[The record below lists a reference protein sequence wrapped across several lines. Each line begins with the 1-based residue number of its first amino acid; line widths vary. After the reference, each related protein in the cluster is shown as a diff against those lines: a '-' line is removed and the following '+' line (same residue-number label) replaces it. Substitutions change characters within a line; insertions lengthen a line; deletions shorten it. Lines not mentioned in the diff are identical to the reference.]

1 MSLGLR
7 GRILI
12 LVLVALAPPTAIAI
26 IVALEE
32 RTEARRHAQS
42 DLLGATRLAAVDA
55 EAAVDATANF
65 LSAVADDLA
74 ARPGVEHCKRLL
86 ALVPR
91 ATDWY
96 STVGVATPSGRVY
109 CGTTERGPVR
119 RIERVDVSKADW
131 FRRAQTER
139 GFVLGELGEGPLS
152 HMQSLL
158 SGHAVDRGRFKRP
171 AVLFAALDVG
181 QLAETIGLEDSPTG
195 TEYLI
200 LDHRGRL
207 VAQVPDKG
215 DAARRFV
222 RSSLVKTVLREQ
234 HGTAEL
240 SDVDGVPTIYGFAPV
255 GGNARGRLFIS
266 AGRTSESVFADPNDD
281 LRRFLLLAGLGVVAA
296 LGFSYVMTT
305 LLLGRWSSAVVASA
319 RRFGAGD
326 LTARAP
332 VPRGP
337 GELADVANALNAA
350 AVDIEQRQEAQA
362 RLLAEL
368 VAAEEETRRRIALD
382 IHDDTAQAVAAAGL
396 RMDALA
402 GTLKDPSERDAVLKA
417 REALIEANRRLRRLL
432 FELRPPALD
441 EAGLG
446 PALELFLTDSFA
458 HDGFDWRVENR
469 LDDEPAPEARAI
481 LYRVALEALTNV
493 RKHANANLVEVLL
506 ERRGT
511 GVVLRVRDDGAGFDL
526 PEPDAPAEAG
536 HIGLVSMRE
545 RAEAAGGRFAM
556 SSAPGS
562 GTTVEFWMPEKNG
575 RGSDMGSDM
584 GSDPQGPLGL

>member
-7 GRILI
+7 ARILI
-12 LVLVALAPPTAIAI
+12 LVLVALAPPTAIAV

-32 RTEARRHAQS
+32 RTEARDHAQT
-42 DLLGATRLAAVDA
+42 DLLDSTRLAAMDA
-55 EAAVDATANF
+55 AAAVDATASF

-74 ARPGVEHCKRLL
+74 ARAGVDHCKRLL

-96 STVGVATPSGRVY
+96 STVGVATAGGRVY
-109 CGTTERGPVR
+109 CGATRRGRVAPLS
-119 RIERVDVSKADW
+119 RVDVSNAAW
-131 FRRAQTER
+131 FRRAQAER
-139 GFVLGELGEGPLS
+139 GFVLGELDEGPLT
-152 HMQSLL
+152 HMKSLL
-158 SGHAVDRGRFKRP
+158 ASHAVDRGRFKRP
-171 AVLFAALDVG
+171 AVVFAAIDVD
-181 QLAETIGLEDSPTG
+181 QLTKTIGLQDAPRG
-195 TEYLI
+195 TKHVI
-200 LDHRGRL
+200 LDDRGRL
-207 VAQVPDKG
+207 VARVPKTASEG
-215 DAARRFV
+215 GGSERPLAQ
-222 RSSLVKTVLREQ
+222 TVLREYQ
-234 HGTAEL
+234 GTAEVTGL
-240 SDVDGVPTIYGFAPV
+240 DGVRTIYGFAPV
-255 GGNARGRLFIS
+255 GGNAHGRLFIS
-266 AGRTSESVFADPNDD
+266 AGRTSESVFADPNHD
-281 LRRFLLLAGLGVVAA
+281 LRRYLLLAGLGLLAA
-296 LGFSYVMTT
+296 LALSYLMTT
-305 LLLGRWSSAVVASA
+305 LLLGRWSSAVVESA

-332 VPRGP
+332 VPKGV
-337 GELADVANALNAA
+337 GELTDVANALNAA
-350 AVDIEQRQEAQA
+350 AVHIEQRQEAQA

-368 VAAEEETRRRIALD
+368 VAAEEETRRRIAVD

-402 GTLKDPSERDAVLKA
+402 AALEDPDERDAVLKA
-417 REALIEANRRLRRLL
+417 RTALIEANRRLRRLL

-446 PALELFLTDSFA
+446 AALELFLTDSFA

-493 RKHANANLVEVLL
+493 RKHANACTVEVLL
-506 ERRGT
+506 ERRGV
-511 GVVLRVRDDGAGFDL
+511 GVALRVRDDGAGFDL
-526 PEPDAPAEAG
+526 PAPDAPAEPG

-562 GTTVEFWMPEKNG
+562 GTTVEFWMPERNG
-575 RGSDMGSDM
+575 AR
-584 GSDPQGPLGL
+584 

>member
-1 MSLGLR
+1 MRLGLR

-12 LVLVALAPPTAIAI
+12 LVLLALAPPTVIAI
-26 IVALEE
+26 TMALDE
-32 RTEARRHAQS
+32 RSEARDHAEA
-42 DLLGATRLAAVDA
+42 DLVDLARLAAVDA
-55 EAAVDATANF
+55 EAAVDATSGF

-74 ARPGVEHCKRLL
+74 VRPSTEHCERLR
-86 ALVPR
+86 AVVPR

-96 STVGVATPSGRVY
+96 STVGLASASGRVY
-109 CGTTERGPVR
+109 CGTTSRGFVRPVGR
-119 RIERVDVSKADW
+119 ANVSKTDW

-139 GFVLGELGEGPLS
+139 GFVLGELGESPLS
-152 HMQSLL
+152 QSQALL
-158 SGHAVDRGRFKRP
+158 SSHAVDRGRFKRP
-171 AVLFAALDVG
+171 AVVFAALDVD
-181 QLAETIGLEDSPTG
+181 QLTQTIGLQDSPRG
-195 TEYLI
+195 TRYVI

-207 VAQVPDKG
+207 VARVPD
-215 DAARRFV
+215 AAPAGRQ
-222 RSSLVKTVLREQ
+222 LVERPLVNTVLRERQ
-234 HGTAEL
+234 GTAEVKGPKGD
-240 SDVDGVPTIYGFAPV
+240 STIYGFAPV
-255 GGNARGRLFIS
+255 GGTAMGRLFIS

-281 LRRFLLLAGLGVVAA
+281 LRRFLLLAGLGLLVALA
-296 LGFSYVMTT
+296 LSYVMTA
-305 LLLGRWSSAVVASA
+305 LLLGRWSSAVVEAA

-332 VPRGP
+332 VPKGL
-337 GELADVANALNAA
+337 GELTDVAAALNAA
-350 AVDIEQRQEAQA
+350 AVDIELRQEAQA

-368 VAAEEETRRRIALD
+368 VAAEEETRRRIAAD

-402 GTLKDPSERDAVLKA
+402 GTLEDPAQREAVVQA
-417 REALIEANRRLRRLL
+417 RTALIEANRRLRRLL

-446 PALELFLTDSFA
+446 AALELFLTDSFA

-469 LDDEPAPEARAI
+469 LEDEPAPEARAI

-493 RKHANANLVEVLL
+493 RKHAKASMVEVLL
-506 ERRGT
+506 ERRGV
-511 GVVLRVRDDGAGFDL
+511 GVTLRVRDDGAGFDL
-526 PEPDAPAEAG
+526 PEPDAPAEPG

-556 SSAPGS
+556 SSTPGS

-575 RGSDMGSDM
+575 RG
-584 GSDPQGPLGL
+584 